1 MPRKA
6 VEPSPRWQRRP
17 AERPQALMTSAMKLL
32 KRRGYRRVGLAEI
45 ARDAGVSKATVY
57 YYFTDKDDLLTR
69 AVADRMAAHSAKL
82 ERASAAAGGSA
93 EARLRLFLERFF
105 RMSLSPQTGLWQRVL
120 MSELVTDAPH
130 VFAAWARGLVERWRL
145 VESLIRDGQA
155 AGEFRRDLDG
165 QVAARFVLSALS
177 HQALFHV
184 HFGLRRFA
192 PYPTRRL
199 GDEIINQFL
208 SGLRGQASR
217 SR

>member
-6 VEPSPRWQRRP
+6 VEPSPRWQRLP
-17 AERPQALMTSAMKLL
+17 DERPQALMASAMKLL
-32 KRRGYRRVGLAEI
+32 KRRGYRQVGLAEI
-45 ARDAGVSKATVY
+45 ARDAGVSKATIY

-69 AVADRMAAHSAKL
+69 AVADRMAAHSATL
-82 ERASAAAGGSA
+82 ERDSAAAGGSA
-93 EARLRLFLERFF
+93 EARLRLFLQRFF
-105 RMSLSPQTGLWQRVL
+105 RMALSPQTGLWQRLL

-145 VESLIRDGQA
+145 VEALIHDGQA
-155 AGEFRRDLDG
+155 AGEFRPDLDG
-165 QVAARFVLSALS
+165 QAAARLVLSALS

-184 HFGLRRFA
+184 HFGVRRFA

-199 GDEIINQFL
+199 GDEMINQFV
-208 SGLRGQASR
+208 SGLRVQASR